1 MDHVSFGFAAAHP
14 AAKPNA
20 PTEHFCGKA
29 PGFNLIPTN
38 EANSRSSR
46 SSLQTM
52 PTENKRIA
60 VIPGDGIG
68 REVIG
73 EALRVLERVKITHAV
88 ALEMVHFD
96 WGADKFLK
104 EGISLPAGALEML
117 SNEFDAILAGAF
129 GDPRVP
135 SNQHA
140 EDILLGMRRGLDLY
154 INLRPVRLLDSRLTP
169 LRDRRVEDIDFV
181 VFRENTEGAYC
192 GAGGFLKKGTADEIA
207 TQEEL
212 NTRRGVERIIV
223 AAFEYARANGRK
235 RVTMADKSN
244 VQRFG
249 GDLWQRVFKEV
260 AADYSEIEANH
271 QYVDAMAM
279 FMVLDPAQYD
289 VIVSNNL
296 FGDILTD
303 LGAAIQGGLGLA
315 ASGNLHPGRVSLF
328 EPVHGSAPAL
338 AGKGIANPV
347 GAILTSA
354 MMLEYLG
361 HKEASAAIEKAVGEA
376 ISQNETT
383 RDLGGTLSTEQAGN
397 AIRDRIT
404 KG

>member
-1 MDHVSFGFAAAHP
+1 M
-14 AAKPNA
+14 
-20 PTEHFCGKA
+20 
-29 PGFNLIPTN
+29 
-38 EANSRSSR
+38 
-46 SSLQTM
+46 
-52 PTENKRIA
+52 KRIA

-68 REVIG
+68 PEVVREAV
-73 EALRVLERVKITHAV
+73 RVLKHLGETRDLQLKFIN
-88 ALEMVHFD
+88 FD

-104 EGISLPAGALEML
+104 EGITLPDGALEML
-117 SNEFDAILAGAF
+117 TDDFDAILAGAF

-135 SNQHA
+135 SNKHA

-154 INLRPVRLLDSRLTP
+154 INLRPVRLLDARLTP
-169 LRDRRVEDIDFV
+169 LANRQTSEIDFV

-192 GAGGFLKKGTADEIA
+192 GAGGFLKQGTADEIA
-207 TQEEL
+207 LQEEV

-223 AAFEYARANGRK
+223 AAFEYARAKGRK

-260 AADYSEIEANH
+260 AATYPDIEANH

-279 FMVLDPAQYD
+279 FMVLDPAQYE

-315 ASGNLHPGRVSLF
+315 ASGNIHPGKVSLF
-328 EPVHGSAPAL
+328 EPVHGSAPPL

-361 HKEASAAIEKAVGEA
+361 FHTLSDEIEEVVRGAVSAK
-376 ISQNETT
+376 ETT
-383 RDLGGTLSTEQAGN
+383 QDLGGELSTEQAGN
-397 AIRDRIT
+397 AIIARLG
-404 KG
+404 KK

>member
-1 MDHVSFGFAAAHP
+1 MRQ
-14 AAKPNA
+14 
-20 PTEHFCGKA
+20 T
-29 PGFNLIPTN
+29 TN
-38 EANSRSSR
+38 VC
-46 SSLQTM
+46 LTIV
-52 PTENKRIA
+52 KRVA

-68 REVIG
+68 PEVVREGV
-73 EALRVLERVKITHAV
+73 RVLDCLRESQK
-88 ALEMVHFD
+88 LELELVHFD
-96 WGADKFLK
+96 WGADKFLR
-104 EGISLPAGALEML
+104 EGVTLPAGALETL
-117 SNEFDAILAGAF
+117 SEEYHAILAGAF

-154 INLRPVRLLDSRLTP
+154 INLRPVRLLDTRLTP
-169 LRDRRVEDIDFV
+169 LRNRQTEDIDFV

-192 GAGGFLKKGTADEIA
+192 GAGGFLKKGTPDEIA

-223 AAFEYARANGRK
+223 AAFEYARVNGRK

-260 AADYSEIEANH
+260 ELAYPEIEANH

-279 FMVLDPAQYD
+279 FMVLDPGQYD

-315 ASGNLHPGRVSLF
+315 ASGNIHPGKVSLF
-328 EPVHGSAPAL
+328 EPVHGSAPML
-338 AGKGIANPV
+338 AGKGVANPV
-347 GAILTSA
+347 GAILTVA
-354 MMLEYLG
+354 MMLEYVG
-361 HKEASAAIEKAVGEA
+361 YPKAAQAVENAVRSAIAN
-376 ISQNETT
+376 NETT
-383 RDLGGTLSTEQAGN
+383 QDLGGKLSTEQTGE
-397 AIRDRIT
+397 AICRRLRSS
-404 KG
+404 

>member
-1 MDHVSFGFAAAHP
+1 MP
-14 AAKPNA
+14 A
-20 PTEHFCGKA
+20 E
-29 PGFNLIPTN
+29 
-38 EANSRSSR
+38 S
-46 SSLQTM
+46 
-52 PTENKRIA
+52 KRIA
-60 VIPGDGIG
+60 VVPGDGIG
-68 REVIG
+68 PEVI
-73 EALRVLERVKITHAV
+73 AQAIRVLECVKTEHDV
-88 ALEMVHFD
+88 QLDLVHFD
-96 WGADKFLK
+96 WGADKFLR
-104 EGISLPAGALEML
+104 EGISLPSGALENL
-117 SNEFDAILAGAF
+117 TNEFHAILAGAF

-154 INLRPVRLLDSRLTP
+154 INLRPVKLLDPRLTP
-169 LRDRRVEDIDFV
+169 LRNPANIDFV

-192 GAGGFLKKGTADEIA
+192 GAGGFLKKGTTDEVA

-212 NTRRGVERIIV
+212 NTRRGVERIIL

-260 AADYSEIEANH
+260 AADYPEVEANH

-279 FMVLDPAQYD
+279 FMVLDPGQYD
-289 VIVSNNL
+289 VIVANNL

-315 ASGNLHPGRVSLF
+315 ASGNIHPGRVSLF
-328 EPVHGSAPAL
+328 EPVHGSAPPL
-338 AGKGIANPV
+338 AGKGVANPI

-361 HKEASAAIEKAVGEA
+361 NKPASEAIEKAVSEA
-376 ISQNETT
+376 ISHDETT
-383 RDLGGTLSTEQAGN
+383 RDLGGSLSTEEVGT
-397 AIRDRIT
+397 AICRGLT
-404 KG
+404 SA

>member
-1 MDHVSFGFAAAHP
+1 MTPS
-14 AAKPNA
+14 KN
-20 PTEHFCGKA
+20 
-29 PGFNLIPTN
+29 
-38 EANSRSSR
+38 
-46 SSLQTM
+46 
-52 PTENKRIA
+52 RIA
-60 VIPGDGIG
+60 VVPGDGIG
-68 REVIG
+68 PEVIR
-73 EALRVLERVKITHAV
+73 EAVRILERVRETHRV
-88 ALEMVHFD
+88 DLDLTHFE
-96 WGADKFLK
+96 WGAEKFLR
-104 EGISLPAGALEML
+104 EGVSLPAGALEML
-117 SNEFDAILAGAF
+117 SSEFAAILAGAF

-154 INLRPVRLLDSRLTP
+154 INLRPVRLLDVRLTP
-169 LRDRRVEDIDFV
+169 LRNRRAEDIDFV

-212 NTRRGVERIIV
+212 NTRRGVERIII
-223 AAFEYARANGRK
+223 AAFEYARAQGRK

-249 GDLWQRVFKEV
+249 GDLWQRVFKDV

-289 VIVSNNL
+289 VIVSNNM

-315 ASGNLHPGRVSLF
+315 ASGNIHPGRVSLF
-328 EPVHGSAPAL
+328 EPVHGSAPAI
-338 AGKGIANPV
+338 AGQGIANPV

-361 HKEASAAIEKAVGEA
+361 YKTASQAIEKAVREA
-376 ISQNETT
+376 ITNDETT
-383 RDLGGTLSTEQAGN
+383 RDLGGNLSTEQAGT
-397 AIRDRIT
+397 AICQRLR
-404 KG
+404 

>member
-1 MDHVSFGFAAAHP
+1 MSS
-14 AAKPNA
+14 AKN
-20 PTEHFCGKA
+20 
-29 PGFNLIPTN
+29 
-38 EANSRSSR
+38 
-46 SSLQTM
+46 
-52 PTENKRIA
+52 RIA

-68 REVIG
+68 PEVIR
-73 EALRVLERVKITHAV
+73 EAVRVLDRVRETHGV
-88 ALEMVHFD
+88 ELELTHFD
-96 WGADKFLK
+96 WGADKFLSD
-104 EGISLPAGALEML
+104 GVSLPAGALEML
-117 SNEFDAILAGAF
+117 ASEFEAILAGAF

-154 INLRPVRLLDSRLTP
+154 INLRPVRLLDERLTP
-169 LRDRRVEDIDFV
+169 LRNRKAAEIDFV

-249 GDLWQRVFKEV
+249 GDLWQRVFRQV
-260 AADYSEIEANH
+260 AADYSEIEARH

-279 FMVLDPAQYD
+279 FMVLDPSQYD

-315 ASGNLHPGRVSLF
+315 ASGNIHPGRVSLF
-328 EPVHGSAPAL
+328 EPVHGSAPPL
-338 AGKGIANPV
+338 AGQGIANPV
-347 GAILTSA
+347 GATLTAA

-361 HKEASAAIEKAVGEA
+361 HKQASQAIETAVRES
-376 ISQNETT
+376 ISNNETT
-383 RDLGGTLSTEQAGN
+383 RDLGGSLATEQAGT
-397 AIRDRIT
+397 AICSRIA
-404 KG
+404 G

>member
-1 MDHVSFGFAAAHP
+1 M
-14 AAKPNA
+14 
-20 PTEHFCGKA
+20 
-29 PGFNLIPTN
+29 
-38 EANSRSSR
+38 
-46 SSLQTM
+46 
-52 PTENKRIA
+52 KRIA

-68 REVIG
+68 PEVINQ
-73 EALRVLERVKITHAV
+73 AVRVLNHLQATRNLQ
-88 ALEMVHFD
+88 LEFVNFD
-96 WGADKFLK
+96 WGAEKFLK
-104 EGISLPAGALEML
+104 EGVTLPAGALDML
-117 SNEFDAILAGAF
+117 SRDFDAILAGAF

-135 SNQHA
+135 SNKHA

-154 INLRPVRLLDSRLTP
+154 INLRPVRLLHQRLTP
-169 LRDRRVEDIDFV
+169 LQNKTVNDIDFV

-192 GAGGFLKKGTADEIA
+192 GAGGFLKQGTMDEIA
-207 TQEEL
+207 LQEEV

-223 AAFEYARANGRK
+223 AAFEYAQKNKRK

-260 AADYSEIEANH
+260 AAGYPEITSNH

-315 ASGNLHPGRVSLF
+315 ASGNIHPGKVSLF
-328 EPVHGSAPAL
+328 EPVHGSAPPM
-338 AGKGIANPV
+338 AGKGIANPI

-361 HKEASAAIEKAVGEA
+361 FPTESDAIEVAVRDA
-376 ISQNETT
+376 VSANETT
-383 RDLGGTLSTEQAGN
+383 TDLGGDLSTEQA
-397 AIRDRIT
+397 ASAVIAHLSR
-404 KG
+404 

>member
-1 MDHVSFGFAAAHP
+1 M
-14 AAKPNA
+14 
-20 PTEHFCGKA
+20 
-29 PGFNLIPTN
+29 
-38 EANSRSSR
+38 
-46 SSLQTM
+46 
-52 PTENKRIA
+52 KRIA

-68 REVIG
+68 PEVVREAV
-73 EALRVLERVKITHAV
+73 RVLRRLQETRG
-88 ALEMVHFD
+88 LELEFVDFD
-96 WGADKFLK
+96 WGAEKFLK
-104 EGISLPAGALEML
+104 EGISLPPGGLEML
-117 SNEFDAILAGAF
+117 SEKFDAILAGAF

-154 INLRPVRLLDSRLTP
+154 INLRPVRLLNERLTP
-169 LRDRRVEDIDFV
+169 LLGRKAEDVDFV

-207 TQEEL
+207 IQEEV

-223 AAFEYARANGRK
+223 AAFEYAQANGRK

-260 AADYSEIEANH
+260 ATGYASIEANH

-279 FMVLDPAQYD
+279 FMVLDPSQYD

-315 ASGNLHPGRVSLF
+315 ASGNIHPGRVSLF
-328 EPVHGSAPAL
+328 EPVHGSAPPL
-338 AGKGIANPV
+338 AGKGIANPI

-361 HKEASAAIEKAVGEA
+361 YQTESRVVEDAVRATISAG
-376 ISQNETT
+376 ETT
-383 RDLGGTLSTEQAGN
+383 PDLGGQLSTERVGI
-397 AIRDRIT
+397 AIAHRMGGD
-404 KG
+404 

>member
-1 MDHVSFGFAAAHP
+1 M
-14 AAKPNA
+14 K
-20 PTEHFCGKA
+20 T
-29 PGFNLIPTN
+29 
-38 EANSRSSR
+38 
-46 SSLQTM
+46 
-52 PTENKRIA
+52 IA

-68 REVIG
+68 PEVVH
-73 EALRVLERVKITHAV
+73 EALRVLRYLNDAQ
-88 ALEMVHFD
+88 ALELEFVDFD
-96 WGADKFLK
+96 WGAEKFLRD
-104 EGISLPAGALEML
+104 GVTLPQGALKML
-117 SNEFDAILAGAF
+117 TADFSAILAGAF

-135 SNQHA
+135 SNKHA

-154 INLRPVRLLDSRLTP
+154 INLRPVRLLNDRLTP
-169 LRDRRVEDIDFV
+169 LLNRKTTDIDFV

-192 GAGGFLKKGTADEIA
+192 GAGGFLKQGTADEIA
-207 TQEEL
+207 LQDEV
-212 NTRRGVERIIV
+212 NTRGGVERIIV

-260 AADYSEIEANH
+260 AETYPEITANH

-279 FMVLDPAQYD
+279 YMVLDPTQYD
-289 VIVSNNL
+289 VIVTNNL

-315 ASGNLHPGRVSLF
+315 ASGNIHPGKVSLF
-328 EPVHGSAPAL
+328 EPVHGSAPPL
-338 AGKGIANPV
+338 AGKGIANPI

-361 HKEASAAIEKAVGEA
+361 FQTLSKDIEQAVRAAISA
-376 ISQNETT
+376 NETT
-383 RDLGGTLSTEQAGN
+383 RDLGGQLSTEEAGA
-397 AIRDRIT
+397 AIVAHLRNIAE
-404 KG
+404 K

>member
-1 MDHVSFGFAAAHP
+1 M
-14 AAKPNA
+14 K
-20 PTEHFCGKA
+20 
-29 PGFNLIPTN
+29 
-38 EANSRSSR
+38 
-46 SSLQTM
+46 
-52 PTENKRIA
+52 KRIA
-60 VIPGDGIG
+60 VIAGDGIG
-68 REVIG
+68 PEISN
-73 EALRVLERVKITHAV
+73 EAVRVLDRLRETHGV
-88 ALEMVHFD
+88 ALEVQHFD
-96 WGADKFLK
+96 WGADKFLR
-104 EGISLPAGALEML
+104 EGVTLPKGALDML
-117 SNEFDAILAGAF
+117 SSEFDAIFAGAF

-135 SNQHA
+135 SNKHA

-154 INLRPVRLLDSRLTP
+154 INLRPVRLLDARLTP
-169 LRDRRVEDIDFV
+169 LRDRKVEEIDFV

-192 GAGGFLKKGTADEIA
+192 GAGGFLKKGTTDEIA

-223 AAFEYARANGRK
+223 AAFEYARAQGRR

-260 AADYSEIEANH
+260 APDYAEIEANH

-279 FMVLDPAQYD
+279 FMVLNPVQYD

-315 ASGNLHPGRVSLF
+315 ASGNIHPGRVSLF
-328 EPVHGSAPAL
+328 EPVHGSAPSL
-338 AGKGIANPV
+338 AGTGKANPV

-361 HKEASAAIEKAVGEA
+361 YKKASPAIEKAVSEA
-376 ISQNETT
+376 ISNDEMTP
-383 RDLGGTLSTEQAGN
+383 DLGGNLSTEQVGT
-397 AIRDRIT
+397 AICSRIARE
-404 KG
+404 

>member
-1 MDHVSFGFAAAHP
+1 M
-14 AAKPNA
+14 K
-20 PTEHFCGKA
+20 K
-29 PGFNLIPTN
+29 
-38 EANSRSSR
+38 
-46 SSLQTM
+46 
-52 PTENKRIA
+52 IA

-68 REVIG
+68 PEVTA
-73 EALRVLERVKITHAV
+73 EAVRVLRHIAALNDVK
-88 ALEMVHFD
+88 LELTEFD

-104 EGISLPAGALEML
+104 EGITLPEGGLELL
-117 SNEFDAILAGAF
+117 SGFDAILAGAF

-135 SNQHA
+135 SNKHA

-154 INLRPVRLLDSRLTP
+154 INLRPVRLLHERLTP
-169 LRDRRVEDIDFV
+169 LRDRKTNDIDFV

-192 GAGGFLKKGTADEIA
+192 GAGGFLKRGTADEIA
-207 TQEEL
+207 LQEEV
-212 NTRRGVERIIV
+212 NTRSGVERIIV
-223 AAFEYARANGRK
+223 AAFEYAKAEGRK

-260 AADYSEIEANH
+260 AKEYQGIETNH

-279 FMVLDPAQYD
+279 FMVLDPGQYD

-315 ASGNLHPGRVSLF
+315 ASGNIHPGRVSLF
-328 EPVHGSAPAL
+328 EPVHGSAPPL
-338 AGKGIANPV
+338 AGKGIANPL

-354 MMLEYLG
+354 MMLKYLG
-361 HKEASAAIEKAVGEA
+361 FPKQSDQIERAVGDA
-376 ISQNETT
+376 IAATETT
-383 RDLGGTLSTEQAGN
+383 KDLGGQLSTQQAGS
-397 AIRDRIT
+397 AIIERL
-404 KG
+404 K

>member
-1 MDHVSFGFAAAHP
+1 M
-14 AAKPNA
+14 
-20 PTEHFCGKA
+20 
-29 PGFNLIPTN
+29 
-38 EANSRSSR
+38 
-46 SSLQTM
+46 
-52 PTENKRIA
+52 KRIA

-68 REVIG
+68 PEVVREAV
-73 EALRVLERVKITHAV
+73 RVLRHLQETKG
-88 ALEMVHFD
+88 LELQFVDFD
-96 WGADKFLK
+96 WGAEKFLRD
-104 EGISLPAGALEML
+104 GVTLPAGALEML
-117 SNEFDAILAGAF
+117 TAEFDAILAGAF

-135 SNQHA
+135 SNKHA

-154 INLRPVRLLDSRLTP
+154 INLRPVRLLNDHLTP
-169 LRDRRVEDIDFV
+169 LLNRKTSDIDFV

-192 GAGGFLKKGTADEIA
+192 GAGGFLKHGTADEIA
-207 TQEEL
+207 LQDEV

-260 AADYSEIEANH
+260 ATGYTEITANH

-279 FMVLDPAQYD
+279 YMVLDPSQYD

-315 ASGNLHPGRVSLF
+315 ASGNIHPGKVSLF
-328 EPVHGSAPAL
+328 EPVHGSAPPI
-338 AGKGIANPV
+338 AGKGIANPI

-361 HKEASAAIEKAVGEA
+361 FQTLNNEIEEAVRSA
-376 ISQNETT
+376 ISANETT
-383 RDLGGTLSTEQAGN
+383 RDLGGQLSTEQAGA
-397 AIRDRIT
+397 AIIARL
-404 KG
+404 